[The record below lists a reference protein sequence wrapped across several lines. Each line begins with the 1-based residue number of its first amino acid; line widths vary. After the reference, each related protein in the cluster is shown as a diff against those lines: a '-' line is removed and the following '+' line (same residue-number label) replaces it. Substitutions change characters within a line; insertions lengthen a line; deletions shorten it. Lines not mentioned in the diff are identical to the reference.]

1 MALAFVYSQ
10 IMIWSFTAKDTTYDD
25 AENRAASLN
34 VSGVESLAST
44 VGDDERGAGGQ
55 PADTSVMLN
64 PRNLLHDYQDDEFEV
79 NDF

>member
-1 MALAFVYSQ
+1 MDGVHSQ
-10 IMIWSFTAKDTTYDD
+10 IMIWSFTARKTANDD
-25 AENRAASLN
+25 AENRAASVN

-44 VGDDERGAGGQ
+44 VGDEDQDAGGP

-64 PRNLLHDYQDDEFEV
+64 PRNLLHDYGDDEFEV